1 MSAVEATGPNARMNL
16 DLRTAQSGTAS
27 GAPAEIDSGRRLP
40 GRALLAIAVIATVVW
55 LVAAPSTPAL
65 IAVVSAVIAVI
76 GWADGPDH
84 GPSV

>member
-1 MSAVEATGPNARMNL
+1 MNL
-16 DLRTAQSGTAS
+16 ELRIVQTGAAS
-27 GAPAEIDSGRRLP
+27 GAPAESDSGRRLLV
-40 GRALLAIAVIATVVW
+40 RALLGIAVIATVVW